1 MNFNHIEVLEIEK
14 AVTEADVAIKELAEL
29 ELAMVGGGCGDP
41 VWG

>member
-1 MNFNHIEVLEIEK
+1 MDYNKIEVLEIEK
-14 AVTEADVAIKELAEL
+14 TVTEANVAIKELAEL